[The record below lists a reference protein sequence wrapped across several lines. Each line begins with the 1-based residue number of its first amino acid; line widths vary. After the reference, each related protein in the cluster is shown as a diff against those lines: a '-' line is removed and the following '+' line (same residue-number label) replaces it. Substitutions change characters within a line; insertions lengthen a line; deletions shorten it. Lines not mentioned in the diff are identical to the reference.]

1 MIESILVIGEELPDD
16 EPLAFQKGL
25 QLVAAGVGKL
35 HLLQVVYSEMDEH
48 TTLLEGH
55 TRQTVKEMLLED
67 AEERAKALIEKE
79 SPDTPGVTYEVAWDS
94 SLADSINT
102 VCARHDFDLILKTGH
117 RTETL
122 THTPTDFSLLRVP
135 RIPVMVLRRH
145 AWSPEAVV
153 LAALDFSPSNTAHM
167 ALNRKILKMARE
179 VADLTQATLHCCYVV
194 AYSTVLADMHVI
206 EPREQLAKFKNKHES
221 DLLDFVAEYGVEPA
235 NVHVRA
241 GHPSKEIPSIAS
253 DAKADVVVVGT
264 HQRSG
269 VTGLLLG
276 NTSEKVLHVL
286 RTAILT
292 VKPD

>member
-55 TRQTVKEMLLED
+55 TRQTVKEMLLEE
-67 AEERAKALIEKE
+67 AEQRVRALIDKE
-79 SPDTPGVTYEVAWDS
+79 CPDTPGITYEVAWDS
-94 SLADSINT
+94 SLADSIET
-102 VCARHDFDLILKTGH
+102 VCAGNDFDLILKTGH

-122 THTPTDFSLLRVP
+122 AHTPTDFSLLRVP
-135 RIPVMVLRRH
+135 HIPVMVLRRRS
-145 AWSPEAVV
+145 WSPEAVV
-153 LAALDFSPSNTAHM
+153 LAALDFAPSNKAHM
-167 ALNRKILKMARE
+167 ALNRKILAMARE
-179 VADLTQATLHCCYVV
+179 TADLTQAALHCCYVV
-194 AYSTVLADMHVI
+194 AYSKVLADMDVI
-206 EPREQLAKFKNKHES
+206 EPREQLAKFRKKHES